1 MIIIPAIDI
10 MNGQC
15 VRLSQGDFSK
25 QKVYSK
31 NPLDVARAFEE
42 AGFKY
47 LHVVDL
53 DGAKAGKVVHWDLVE
68 SIAAKTNLK
77 IDFGGGIKTEA
88 EVNRIFE
95 MDVKVNLGSV
105 AYQEQEMV
113 KEWLNWFGNDRI
125 ILSADSK
132 NEILAVAGWQNNT
145 TLSVIDFI
153 QEFVPWELQFV
164 TCTDIAKDGMM
175 AGPNVELYKKII
187 NAVPTVKLI
196 ASGGARSIQD
206 LELLKLAGCYGC
218 VIGKALYEG
227 SLSQKALVE
236 FQS

>member
-15 VRLSQGDFSK
+15 VRLSQGDFNK

-113 KEWLNWFGNDRI
+113 KEWLHWFGNDRI

-153 QEFVPWELQFV
+153 
-164 TCTDIAKDGMM
+164 
-175 AGPNVELYKKII
+175 
-187 NAVPTVKLI
+187 
-196 ASGGARSIQD
+196 
-206 LELLKLAGCYGC
+206 
-218 VIGKALYEG
+218 
-227 SLSQKALVE
+227 
-236 FQS
+236 